1 VAKQDWSKE
10 AVIAQIQE
18 CAERLGHC
26 PSIPELNANAKIT
39 LSTLRKNFGTYSK
52 ALVECGLERK
62 GPGYKVELM
71 DLFTEWAEMVRG
83 LKAIPTLAEYSLRS
97 QYSPRPLLGR
107 FGGWKYVPK
116 GMQLFVEQEKLEEG
130 YRDVLEVIKSFYTG
144 RISPVR
150 TYRSPSD
157 MTSGRKLFSDRPV
170 YGPSMVPAAL
180 AHGPMNE
187 AGVVYLFGMMAA
199 SLGFVATHIQTGFP
213 DCEAMWEILPGKWQ
227 RVRVEFEFE
236 SRNFLKH
243 LHEVKDCDVI
253 VCWVHNW
260 PECPLEVV
268 GLRDVVNA
276 QLAAFR
282 EMMKLGANVASER
295 QIG

>member
-1 VAKQDWSKE
+1 
-10 AVIAQIQE
+10 
-18 CAERLGHC
+18 
-26 PSIPELNANAKIT
+26 
-39 LSTLRKNFGTYSK
+39 
-52 ALVECGLERK
+52 
-62 GPGYKVELM
+62 
-71 DLFTEWAEMVRG
+71 
-83 LKAIPTLAEYSLRS
+83 
-97 QYSPRPLLGR
+97 
-107 FGGWKYVPK
+107 
-116 GMQLFVEQEKLEEG
+116 
-130 YRDVLEVIKSFYTG
+130 
-144 RISPVR
+144 
-150 TYRSPSD
+150 
-157 MTSGRKLFSDRPV
+157 
-170 YGPSMVPAAL
+170 MVPAAL

-227 RVRVEFEFE
+227 RVRIEFEYE

-268 GLRDVVNA
+268 ELRAVVNA
-276 QLAAFR
+276 QLTAFR
-282 EMMKLGANVASER
+282 EMMKLGASVTSER